1 VRSSGSVNT
10 QTISQGDWRLYPNPS
25 NNVLYLDIPSALL
38 GYKIIAQTGQLV
50 MAGKEK
56 SINIEGLTAGIYQI
70 QIETSTGVKT
80 LRFIK
85 ANN

>member
-1 VRSSGSVNT
+1 
-10 QTISQGDWRLYPNPS
+10 
-25 NNVLYLDIPSALL
+25 LL

-56 SINIEGLTAGIYQI
+56 SINIEGLTAGVYQI
-70 QIETSTGVKT
+70 QIETSTEVKT

>member
-1 VRSSGSVNT
+1 MALDSGSFN
-10 QTISQGDWRLYPNPS
+10 SS
-25 NNVLYLDIPSALL
+25 NNVLYLDIPSALV
-38 GYKIIAQTGQLV
+38 GYKIIAQTGQLL

-56 SINIEGLTAGIYQI
+56 SINIEGLTAGMYQI